1 MDESSKSAAFPLGED
16 ADPVSADLI
25 LSAPESASS
34 LALLYDVSRELTSI
48 LDREELLRRVA
59 QRVKKIVNYHLFSV
73 MLWNEPAQLLESI
86 FGLRYG
92 DAIPTRLRLPLHHG
106 ITGTSAG
113 ERRAI
118 RVADTLQ
125 DPRFVQ
131 MEADVIVRS
140 ELVIPL
146 LLGDRLIG
154 VLDLESTDPN
164 AFTEEHERMLA
175 TLGSYI
181 AIALENARLYEEAR
195 ETERRLQSPL
205 GFACLFV

>member
-1 MDESSKSAAFPLGED
+1 MDESSNSAAFPLGED

-73 MLWNEPAQLLESI
+73 MLWNETAQLLESI

-92 DAIPTRLRLPLHHG
+92 DAIPTRLRLPLNHG
-106 ITGTSAG
+106 ITGTSAS

-118 RVADTLQ
+118 RVADTLN
-125 DPRFVQ
+125 DPRKRV
-131 MEADVIVRS
+131 MTIRD
-140 ELVIPL
+140 
-146 LLGDRLIG
+146 LITMTSG
-154 VLDLESTDPN
+154 YYCDDDDDAAPGNESTMMDQEAVADWTRYTLAVP
-164 AFTEEHERMLA
+164 LA
-175 TLGSYI
+175 TAPGG
-181 AIALENARLYEEAR
+181 R
-195 ETERRLQSPL
+195 TDPD
-205 GFACLFV
+205 V

>member
-1 MDESSKSAAFPLGED
+1 MDDLSKFAAFPLGED
-16 ADPVSADLI
+16 ADPVSADLL
-25 LSAPESASS
+25 LSAPESSNS
-34 LALLYDVSRELTSI
+34 LAMLYDVSRELTSI

-73 MLWNEPAQLLESI
+73 MLWNENAPFLESI

-131 MEADVIVRS
+131 MESYGLGSA
-140 ELVIPL
+140 ELVIP
-146 LLGDRLIG
+146 
-154 VLDLESTDPN
+154 
-164 AFTEEHERMLA
+164 
-175 TLGSYI
+175 
-181 AIALENARLYEEAR
+181 
-195 ETERRLQSPL
+195 
-205 GFACLFV
+205 